1 MDLTRVTGRLA
12 GFPDPADYGAYATY
26 TAGRYAG
33 GIGGKRVLVVG
44 CNRGDDCR
52 MFASMGAAEV
62 HGLDVIEDVGAD
74 FPGPTYHRMSAEE
87 IELPDARFDLVF
99 AVATLEHVPRVDL
112 AFAEM
117 ARVTAPGGVV
127 YSVAAPLW
135 NSSQGHHKAD
145 LFADH
150 PWVHLRF
157 DRDGVLELCHRE
169 GIASPDGQSIE
180 EHVDYMLDPRF
191 FNRVPA
197 RAYVE
202 ACEALA
208 DVELVRND
216 LALDE
221 PAALTPELEAEL
233 RKAGYPRE
241 ELLASAHTLVAR
253 KRPFE
258 GPADLSRTLRTR
270 LRGALMERAPGR
282 S

>member
-1 MDLTRVTGRLA
+1 MRVAGRLA
-12 GFPDPADYGAYATY
+12 GFPDPTDYGAYASY
-26 TAGRYAG
+26 MASRYAG
-33 GIGGKRVLVVG
+33 GVSGKRVLVVG

-52 MFASMGAAEV
+52 MFDSMGAAEV
-62 HGLDVIEDVGAD
+62 HGLDVIDDVGAD

-87 IELPDARFDLVF
+87 IDLPDGRFDLVF

-117 ARVTAPGGVV
+117 ARVAAPAGVV

-135 NSSQGHHKAD
+135 NSSQGHHKGD
-145 LFADH
+145 LFEAH

-157 DRDGVLELCHRE
+157 DRDGVVALCRRE
-169 GIASPDGQSIE
+169 SISSPDDHSIE
-180 EHVDYMLDPRF
+180 EHVDYMLDARF

-197 RAYVE
+197 RQYVE

-208 DVELVRND
+208 DVELIRND

-221 PAALTPELEAEL
+221 PHGLTRELEAEL
-233 RKAGYPRE
+233 REAGYTRK
-241 ELLASAHTLVAR
+241 ELLASVHTLVAR

-270 LRGALMERAPGR
+270 LRGALVERAPGR
-282 S
+282 R